1 MRACIFL
8 NGQINDY
15 DLIKQ
20 KVKNYDLIIVSTA
33 NEEWAEK
40 IKYLSKII
48 PKFIIEDNIKIGIL
62 NSIISINIIIKMII
76 NKQIEINKLKN
87 LSKEQNNIKI
97 KNIKNII
104 KSNLYLNYAT
114 ETTTGEIIEKCK
126 FLKNEKKRDFVI
138 ISNANKIKDFNEENK
153 YKFYNEL
160 EKLSQQIE
168 LTIMII

>member
-1 MRACIFL
+1 MCL
-8 NGQINDY
+8 KKLKDLEKINR
-15 DLIKQ
+15 LEL
-20 KVKNYDLIIVSTA
+20 KNYDLIIVSTD

-62 NSIISINIIIKMII
+62 NSIISINLIIKMII

-160 EKLSQQIE
+160 EKLSQQLE

>member
-1 MRACIFL
+1 MCL
-8 NGQINDY
+8 KKLKDLEKINR
-15 DLIKQ
+15 LEL
-20 KVKNYDLIIVSTA
+20 KNYDLIIVSTD
-33 NEEWAEK
+33 NEERAEK

-62 NSIISINIIIKMII
+62 NSIISINLIIKMII

-153 YKFYNEL
+153 YIFYNKL
-160 EKLSQQIE
+160 EKLSQQLE
-168 LTIMII
+168 LIIMMI